1 MVSSDKN
8 RNLVAAIS
16 YIPFLAVVISP
27 VVFLVEKEDKFIR
40 FHALQS
46 FTISVAYYLA
56 SLILGNVFLV
66 GSLIGGLITLAAL
79 VIWIVSMVKSFR
91 GKMFKWPIFGN
102 WAERQVG

>member
-1 MVSSDKN
+1 MSKTDSD

-46 FTISVAYYLA
+46 FMISVAYYLA
-56 SLILGNVFLV
+56 SLVLGNVFL
-66 GSLIGGLITLAAL
+66 IGFLTSGLITLAAL
-79 VIWIVSMVKSFR
+79 VMWIVSMVKSFR
-91 GKMFKWPIFGN
+91 GELFKWPIAGDF
-102 WAERQVG
+102 AQKRIK